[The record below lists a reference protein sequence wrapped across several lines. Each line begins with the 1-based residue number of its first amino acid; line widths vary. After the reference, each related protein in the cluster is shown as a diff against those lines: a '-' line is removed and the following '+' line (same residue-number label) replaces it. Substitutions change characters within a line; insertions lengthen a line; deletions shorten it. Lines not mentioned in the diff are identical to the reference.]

1 MPGENRSLKPL
12 MKDVSVVIFEGGEPA
27 SEVEK
32 MLVRIRQAVLLDN
45 IVKIKKVKSIGTIY
59 LLTNYPALARE
70 VASCGGVII
79 KESGFAK
86 GEFHFGRA
94 LRDLV
99 NREKLDHVVY
109 MSGAGIP
116 LIKEEELE
124 EACRLLLSSRPVIYS
139 NNTMSAD
146 IVAFTP
152 GSLLNLITPP
162 EQDNILAVALSSGTG
177 VEHRLFPAS
186 TGFLFD
192 LDTPADLLILAG
204 SPLAG
209 PRTRAALQ
217 GLNLDS
223 TRLER
228 VKEVLS
234 GDYQDVVLLGRIGAP
249 VIAKINRSL
258 KVRLRIFSE
267 ERGMKALG
275 RERRGEVV
283 SLLGFFLQEVGPR
296 RFVHCIEKVCSAAL
310 LDTRVLMAHLRTNL
324 LAEDRYLSDLGRWQ
338 EMNDPFFREFT
349 RCTVESAVPILLGGH
364 SLVLGGLWALA
375 EEIGQNSSQGA

>member
-1 MPGENRSLKPL
+1 
-12 MKDVSVVIFEGGEPA
+12 MKGVSVVIFEGGAPA

-45 IVKIKKVKSIGTIY
+45 IGKIKKVKSIGAVY
-59 LLTNYPALARE
+59 LLTNYPALAE
-70 VASCGGVII
+70 KVASYGGVII

-99 NREKLDHVVY
+99 NREKLERVVY
-109 MSGAGIP
+109 MSGAGVP
-116 LIKEEELE
+116 LITEEELE
-124 EACRLLLSSRPVIYS
+124 ETCRLLLGSRPIIYS
-139 NNTMSAD
+139 NNTMSSD

-152 GSLLNLITPP
+152 GSLLNRILPP
-162 EQDNILAVALSSGTG
+162 EQDNNLAVALSSGTG
-177 VEHRLFPAS
+177 VEHNLFPPS

-209 PRTRAALQ
+209 SRTRAALQ
-217 GLNLDS
+217 ELNLDF

-228 VKEVLS
+228 IKEVLKK
-234 GDYQDVVLLGRIGAP
+234 GNYQDVVLLGRVGAP

-275 RERRGEVV
+275 REKRGEVV
-283 SLLGFFLQEVGPR
+283 SLLGFFLQEVGPQ
-296 RFVHCIEKVCSAAL
+296 RFIRYIEKVCSAAL
-310 LDTRVLMAHLRTNL
+310 LDTRVLMAHLKPDL
-324 LAEDRYLSDLGRWQ
+324 LTEDRYLSDLGRWR
-338 EMNDPFFREFT
+338 EMKDSFFREFT
-349 RCTVESAVPILLGGH
+349 RCAVESAVPILLGGH

-375 EEIGQNSSQGA
+375 EEIGQNI